1 MYLIEEFFLASLE
14 MKNFEWADFFFRIIK
29 KQFPKS
35 VKVTRLCGMFYEATG
50 DWIKAKEI
58 YIELINSEPTD
69 A

>member
-1 MYLIEEFFLASLE
+1 MYLIEEFFLAALE

-29 KQFPKS
+29 AQFPKS
-35 VKVTRLCGMFYEATG
+35 VKITRLMGMFYEATG

-58 YIELINSEPTD
+58 YIELINAEPTD